1 MENEIIKIIS
11 QFLKSEV
18 TISSSR
24 SDFDA
29 WDSLRHVDIIFAI
42 EEEFDIFFS
51 EADLETLDDV
61 KSFVAAV
68 NKQKDLS

>member
-61 KSFVAAV
+61 QSFVAAV